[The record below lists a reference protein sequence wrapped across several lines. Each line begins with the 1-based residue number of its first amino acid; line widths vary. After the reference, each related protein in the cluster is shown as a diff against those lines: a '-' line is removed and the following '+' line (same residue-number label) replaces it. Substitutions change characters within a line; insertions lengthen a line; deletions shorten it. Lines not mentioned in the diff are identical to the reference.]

1 MKKVFDFFAA
11 FDYLLNMNENN
22 MTFTDEANEM
32 HAGAAEFVTQSERD
46 EFNAWLDDVAGNVP
60 DPQE

>member
-1 MKKVFDFFAA
+1 MSNTPTEFSH
-11 FDYLLNMNENN
+11 
-22 MTFTDEANEM
+22 EANEM